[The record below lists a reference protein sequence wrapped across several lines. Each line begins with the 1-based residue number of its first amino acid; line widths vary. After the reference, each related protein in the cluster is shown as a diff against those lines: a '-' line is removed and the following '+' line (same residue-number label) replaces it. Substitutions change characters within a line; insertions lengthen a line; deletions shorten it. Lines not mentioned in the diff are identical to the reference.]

1 MNMNNKVPLSEY
13 PRMIMVRDSYLSLNG
28 VWEYA
33 IRENDERVPEEFDGD
48 ILVPFSPETPLSGVN
63 RTVRPNDVL
72 FYRKRFS
79 LPKGFKKEYV
89 TLHFGAVDQ
98 VVTVYLN
105 GTKIGFNQ
113 SGFHPFSIEISKLL
127 KKDNE
132 LVLVVRDYS
141 DTRFYARGKQKIK
154 RGQIWYTP
162 QSGIFMPVWLESMPR
177 DYIEKLKITPR
188 YDESLVEIT
197 IFTNSKDNDAVII
210 FDGKEYTVKPNKV
223 YKLKVKDFI
232 SWSPDNP
239 HLYPFKVKYCEDE
252 VDSYF
257 AMRKISV
264 DTDEEGI
271 KRIYL
276 NNKILFNT
284 GLLDQGYY
292 HEGYLTPPDEATV
305 INEIKVA
312 KEMGFNVL
320 RKHIKIEWERFYYH
334 CDRLGM
340 LVWQDFVNG
349 GEPYNFVT
357 VHVPAVLNIHFKD
370 TNYKR
375 FARQNALGRELFYA
389 EAKTTI
395 EHLYN
400 YPSIVLWTIFNE
412 GWGQFDSHK
421 LLPFVLELDNT
432 RLIDVNSGWHDMGLG
447 QFRSH
452 HVYFR
457 KYRFKKDKLDRC
469 VILSEFGGYA
479 HRIPGHY
486 YGVANFGYRKYNT
499 KEELE
504 KAVINLYEK
513 EIIPAVKQ
521 GLAAAIYTQLSDVE
535 DELNGVLTYDR
546 KVVKIDPKVMREL
559 NEKLLKA

>member
-1 MNMNNKVPLSEY
+1 MNNKVPLSEY

-33 IRENDERVPEEFDGD
+33 IRENDERVPIEFDGD

-89 TLHFGAVDQ
+89 MLHFGAVDQ

-113 SGFHPFSIEISKLL
+113 SGFHPFSIEISKVL

-197 IFTNSKDNDAVII
+197 VFTNSKDNDAVII

-412 GWGQFDSHK
+412 GWK
-421 LLPFVLELDNT
+421 
-432 RLIDVNSGWHDMGLG
+432 
-447 QFRSH
+447 
-452 HVYFR
+452 
-457 KYRFKKDKLDRC
+457 
-469 VILSEFGGYA
+469 
-479 HRIPGHY
+479 
-486 YGVANFGYRKYNT
+486 
-499 KEELE
+499 
-504 KAVINLYEK
+504 
-513 EIIPAVKQ
+513 
-521 GLAAAIYTQLSDVE
+521 
-535 DELNGVLTYDR
+535 
-546 KVVKIDPKVMREL
+546 
-559 NEKLLKA
+559 

>member
-1 MNMNNKVPLSEY
+1 M
-13 PRMIMVRDSYLSLNG
+13 
-28 VWEYA
+28 
-33 IRENDERVPEEFDGD
+33 
-48 ILVPFSPETPLSGVN
+48 
-63 RTVRPNDVL
+63 
-72 FYRKRFS
+72 
-79 LPKGFKKEYV
+79 
-89 TLHFGAVDQ
+89 
-98 VVTVYLN
+98 
-105 GTKIGFNQ
+105 
-113 SGFHPFSIEISKLL
+113 
-127 KKDNE
+127 
-132 LVLVVRDYS
+132 LVVRDYS

-197 IFTNSKDNDAVII
+197 VFTNSKDNDAVII

-457 KYRFKKDKLDRC
+457 KYRFKR
-469 VILSEFGGYA
+469 
-479 HRIPGHY
+479 
-486 YGVANFGYRKYNT
+486 
-499 KEELE
+499 
-504 KAVINLYEK
+504 
-513 EIIPAVKQ
+513 
-521 GLAAAIYTQLSDVE
+521 
-535 DELNGVLTYDR
+535 
-546 KVVKIDPKVMREL
+546 
-559 NEKLLKA
+559 